1 MAQYKLGYIGKSFA
15 MGALGVLGTIIAA
28 CGGGGTTAGAGATA
42 SPYVL
47 YSSMY
52 SLISGAS
59 SEPYAITAE
68 GGNVYSFFTGN
79 FGYQWGL
86 GENANYIK
94 QRQAY
99 GVQGGTSVAASDSTS
114 SFGLAIRS
122 PANSSSGIDMS
133 QSSSMVIQMG
143 NGTAT
148 DAFANSPM
156 VFTVVLN
163 AGTQNSDYSWPTSCS
178 YDQTLTTGS
187 RPGTGQAGW
196 GTPYGLQSYTIP
208 LSSFTCTSGT
218 LSAAKSGLKEV
229 VVKVVGGKDSTA
241 SAVASNSALLQVGHI
256 AFVK

>member
-15 MGALGVLGTIIAA
+15 FGALGVLGTIIAA
-28 CGGGGTTAGAGATA
+28 CGGGGTTASATSTA

-47 YSSMY
+47 FSSMY
-52 SLISGAS
+52 GLISGAT

-68 GGNVYSFFTGN
+68 GGNVYSFFNGN

-99 GVQGGTSVAASDSTS
+99 GVQGGTSSAASTS
-114 SFGLAIRS
+114 SSNFGLAIRS
-122 PANSSSGIDMS
+122 PANSTSGIDIS

-148 DAFANSPM
+148 DAYANSPM
-156 VFTVVLN
+156 VFTVLLN
-163 AGTQNSDYSWPTSCS
+163 AGTQNSDYSWPTTCS

-208 LSSFTCTSGT
+208 LSSFTCSSGT
-218 LSAAKSGLKEV
+218 LSAAQSGLKEV
-229 VVKVVGGKDSTA
+229 VVKIVGGKDATA
-241 SAVASNSALLQVGHI
+241 SAIASNSALLQVGHI